1 IDYVP
6 NTMRIDVN
14 DMSQFATGY
23 NYTFGD
29 GNTSNLSN
37 PVYSYRDTGDFL
49 VWQYVTNDFGC
60 RDSISKEI
68 YIQFITSYVPNA
80 FTPNK
85 DGLNEVFMP
94 VVSGHNP
101 EKYEFT
107 VYNKWGEMIFRS
119 KSNTEGWDGTFNGIE
134 SPNGIYVWTLVT
146 SSKVGTESFVD
157 RGHVTLVR

>member
-1 IDYVP
+1 
-6 NTMRIDVN
+6 
-14 DMSQFATGY
+14 
-23 NYTFGD
+23 
-29 GNTSNLSN
+29 
-37 PVYSYRDTGDFL
+37 
-49 VWQYVTNDFGC
+49 
-60 RDSISKEI
+60 
-68 YIQFITSYVPNA
+68 IQFITSYVPNA